1 MATAINEQPILIN
14 NKWISTGDTLP
25 VQNPF
30 NGELIAS
37 VCRASPAEAQLA
49 LHAAHEAFSVSRR
62 LPAYQKSDILHKT
75 AAFITARGEDLAQT
89 IAREAGKPLKAAQA
103 EVARAA
109 LTFQLAAEEASR
121 IGGEVLSLDISPDAG
136 NRVAITRRFPV
147 GPVMAITPFNFPL
160 NLVAHKIAPAIAAG
174 NTVIHKPSS
183 ATPLTALKLGGILM
197 EAGMPAGMVN
207 VVPCTARTAEI
218 IIADKRVKMI
228 SFTGSPEVGWQL
240 KEKSGKKRIALELG
254 GNAGVIIEPDADI
267 DKAVARC
274 VMGGYVY
281 AGQVCIS
288 VQRIYIQERTYED
301 FAARFV
307 EKVKALKTGDP
318 LDAETDVGPLISLQD
333 IERVHEWIGE
343 AKELGGTILTG
354 GYFEGTVYQP
364 TVLANVPKH
373 ARCAS
378 REVFAPVT
386 ILFSYQNFEQAI
398 EEVNDSVYG
407 LQAGVFTSNMNNIM
421 RAFNR
426 LEVGGVMINEV
437 PTFRV
442 DNFPYGGI
450 KDSGLGREGV
460 KYAIEEMTELK
471 VMVLHNE

>member
-1 MATAINEQPILIN
+1 MIFFRLAFKMATAINEQPILIN
-14 NKWISTGDTLP
+14 NRWVTTGDTLP
-25 VQNPF
+25 VKNPF

-49 LHAAHEAFSVSRR
+49 LHAAHEAFSVTRR

-75 AAFITARGEDLAQT
+75 AALITAQGEDLAQT
-89 IAREAGKPLKAAQA
+89 IACEAGKPLKAAQA

-109 LTFQLAAEEASR
+109 LTFQLAAEEATR

-136 NRVAITRRFPV
+136 NRIAITRRFPI

-183 ATPLTALKLGGILM
+183 AAPLTALKLGEILI
-197 EAGMPAGMVN
+197 EAGMPEGMVN
-207 VVPCTARTAEI
+207 VVPCTAETAET
-218 IIADKRVKMI
+218 IIADERVKMI

-254 GNAGVIIEPDADI
+254 GNAAVIIEPDADI

-288 VQRIYIQERTYED
+288 VQRIYIQESIYDD
-301 FAARFV
+301 FTARFV

-318 LDAETDVGPLISLQD
+318 LDPETDVGPLISLQD
-333 IERVHEWIGE
+333 IERVHEWIEE
-343 AKELGGTILTG
+343 AKDLGGTVLTG
-354 GYFEGTVYQP
+354 GYYAGTIYQP

-373 ARCAS
+373 ARCVS

-386 ILFSYQNFEQAI
+386 ILFSYKNFA
-398 EEVNDSVYG
+398 
-407 LQAGVFTSNMNNIM
+407 AC
-421 RAFNR
+421 
-426 LEVGGVMINEV
+426 
-437 PTFRV
+437 
-442 DNFPYGGI
+442 
-450 KDSGLGREGV
+450 
-460 KYAIEEMTELK
+460 
-471 VMVLHNE
+471 H